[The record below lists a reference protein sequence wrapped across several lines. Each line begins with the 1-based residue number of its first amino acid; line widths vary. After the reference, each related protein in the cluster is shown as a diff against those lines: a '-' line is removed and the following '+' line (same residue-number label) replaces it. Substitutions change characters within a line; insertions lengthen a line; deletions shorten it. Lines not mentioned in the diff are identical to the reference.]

1 MCKHDLEKI
10 ERDLARVKDENERL
24 RTDKS
29 AMANGIEKGARE
41 VLEAKDKEIDKLRDR
56 VNSLEAEVD
65 KIQREKEALEREL
78 ERAIKVIMDQGFL
91 LIKPLLRSDRG

>member
-1 MCKHDLEKI
+1 M
-10 ERDLARVKDENERL
+10 ARVKDENERL

-78 ERAIKVIMDQGFL
+78 ERAIKVIMDLGFL
-91 LIKPLLRSDRG
+91 LLKPWLRSEKG